1 MILVL
6 RSLILEV
13 GFTGWNA
20 YSWEKRMPFCVWHS
34 CPWHCNLQGR
44 KDAFY
49 EEVCGHKWISPQKPV
64 RKKRQIVRSLR
75 KYTKVL
81 LGAHGSHYEFL
92 TWSIFLFFLY
102 YLILPLCSKV
112 SLDKWRL
119 PGAMGWIVS
128 PLTTWPASWETCMQV
143 RKQQLELDMEQ
154 QTGSK

>member
-112 SLDKWRL
+112 SVIRNPHMCFSSEYFWNF
-119 PGAMGWIVS
+119 S
-128 PLTTWPASWETCMQV
+128 TWKNKLCLNSTRSWCF
-143 RKQQLELDMEQ
+143 
-154 QTGSK
+154 